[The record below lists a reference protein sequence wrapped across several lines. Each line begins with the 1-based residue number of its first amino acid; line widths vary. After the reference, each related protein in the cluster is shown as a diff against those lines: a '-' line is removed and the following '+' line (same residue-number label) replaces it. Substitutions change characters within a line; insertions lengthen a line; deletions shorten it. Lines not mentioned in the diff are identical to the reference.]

1 MLLSVEHLKT
11 YLRIGGQTLKAVDD
25 ISFCIEKGETFC
37 LVGES
42 GSGKSVTALS
52 VMQLLPAAIS
62 SHPAG
67 RIGFDYRHRDGSIE
81 QVDILRLSEP
91 RKRALRGG
99 RIAMIFQEPMTSL
112 NPVLTVGEQVM
123 EAIQLHHPGMGYADA
138 RAQAVSALAAVQI
151 PQSAKRMG
159 NYPHHLSGG
168 QRQRVMIAM
177 AMAGNPDLL
186 IADEPTTALDVTI
199 QAEILRLMK
208 TLQEREGMGILFIT
222 HDLAVVSQIAEHV
235 AVMKLGRI
243 VESGSLDAV
252 LRRSQHAYTRALIA
266 SLPQNLKR
274 RRPGARE
281 KHAPSPPSKR
291 GSVAYTF
298 AVRQRPSRPRG
309 DHQPLIVLQDLQ
321 VHFPI
326 KKGLFRRTVEGIR
339 AVDSVDLS
347 IVAGQ
352 VLALVGESGCG
363 KTTLGLA
370 CLRLIEPTGGRIRF
384 GGRDITALPRGKL
397 RPFRREMQIVFQDP
411 MSSLNPRLRIATAL
425 TEPMAAHG
433 IGRSREER
441 LDLAARILERVQL
454 EPEHLWRYPHEFS
467 GGQRQRICIA
477 RALVLNPRFIVC
489 DEVTSALDV
498 SVQAEILQM
507 LLRLRRERNLT
518 LLFITHDIAVVEY
531 VSDEVAVMHAGRI
544 VERGPTERV
553 CATPHH
559 EYTQSLLAAVPR
571 ISL

>member
-1 MLLSVEHLKT
+1 MLLSIEHLKT

-62 SHPAG
+62 AHPSG
-67 RIGFDYRHRDGSIE
+67 RIKFDYRHRDGSLE
-81 QVDILRLSEP
+81 RVDILKLSEA

-112 NPVLTVGEQVM
+112 NPVLTVGDQVI
-123 EAIQLHHPGMGYADA
+123 EAIQLHYPGTGYDDA
-138 RAQAVSALAAVQI
+138 RAQAVTALAGVQI
-151 PQSAKRMG
+151 PQPAKRMG

-199 QAEILRLMK
+199 QAEILRVMK

-222 HDLAVVSQIAEHV
+222 HDLAVVSQIADRV
-235 AVMKLGRI
+235 AVMRLGRI
-243 VESGSLDAV
+243 VESGSLKAV
-252 LRRSQHAYTRALIA
+252 LRSPQHPYTRALIA
-266 SLPQNLKR
+266 SLPQNAKR
-274 RRPGARE
+274 RCPAEIE
-281 KHAPSPPSKR
+281 KPDLSPHSKR
-291 GSVAYTF
+291 GNVSSTF
-298 AVRQRPSRPRG
+298 APRRLCQSG
-309 DHQPLIVLQDLQ
+309 DHQPLVVLQHLQ
-321 VHFPI
+321 VHFPV
-326 KKGLFRRTVEGIR
+326 KKGLFRHTVDSIR

-347 IVAGQ
+347 IVSGQ

-363 KTTLGLA
+363 KTTLGRA
-370 CLRLIEPTGGRIRF
+370 CLRLIEPTSGSIRF
-384 GGRDITALPRGKL
+384 CGRDITALPRGKL
-397 RPFRREMQIVFQDP
+397 RPFRREMQIIFQDP
-411 MSSLNPRLRIATAL
+411 MSSLNPRLRIATTL
-425 TEPMAAHG
+425 TEPMAVHG

-441 LDLAARILERVQL
+441 LDLAARTLERVQL
-454 EPEHLWRYPHEFS
+454 ESEHLWRYPHEFS

-477 RALVLNPRFIVC
+477 RALILNPRFIVC

-531 VSDEVAVMHAGRI
+531 VSDEIAVMHAGRI

-553 CATPHH
+553 CATPRH

-571 ISL
+571 IAL